1 MTVETV
7 LLWVFSL
14 MALLAHHN
22 RLKLFFTY
30 SDVDGTCID
39 LFFGGGLLSVIFFGL
54 LGTSN
59 KVGTAQ

>member
-7 LLWVFSL
+7 SLWVFSL
-14 MALLAHHN
+14 MALMAHHN
-22 RLKLFFTY
+22 RLELFLHDY
-30 SDVDGTCID
+30 ADGTCIH

-59 KVGTAQ
+59 KVDTAQ